1 MGLLSN
7 QKVGCLCEISS
18 IDLPKSKK
26 IKLLGLG
33 VNTGLQVSV
42 LINRSGDMVLVLG
55 NARISIGK
63 SMAGLIKVSVV

>member
-1 MGLLSN
+1 MEPLSN

-18 IDLPKSKK
+18 IELPQSKR

-33 VNTGLQVSV
+33 VNVGLQVSV
-42 LINRSGDMVLVLG
+42 LRNRSGDVVLALG

-63 SMAGLIKVSVV
+63 SMAHLIKVAVV